1 MMDTHF
7 SNLLL
12 GQQPAQGQQEQPN
25 NQQSSMSI
33 EDMLKKIMV
42 DQAQLAA
49 DLRNNQLATQN
60 LEKQFWQFDS
70 AQNSRPQGGLPGNID
85 PNPRQV
91 NAVGTHSGLQ
101 LEELAPKK

>member
-1 MMDTHF
+1 
-7 SNLLL
+7 
-12 GQQPAQGQQEQPN
+12 
-25 NQQSSMSI
+25 
-33 EDMLKKIMV
+33 MV